1 MGTITKKD
9 LIDRVAMTTRIKRTV
24 VKKAVQEFLDQI
36 VEDLGRGHRLEF
48 RDFGVFE
55 IRERAPR
62 TAQNPKTLE
71 RVKVPAKRTIKF
83 KVGRKMREALDAGS
97 SSSGVPV
104 VEVRT
109 QSLSSVNHT
118 NNNTLN

>member
-9 LIDRVAMTTRIKRTV
+9 LIDRVALSTRIKRAV
-24 VKKAVQEFLDQI
+24 VKRAVQEFLDQI
-36 VEDLGRGHRLEF
+36 VEDLGKGHRLEF

-83 KVGRKMREALDAGS
+83 KVGRKMREALDAG
-97 SSSGVPV
+97 VTTNDAPV
-104 VEVRT
+104 VEVRPVSMGT
-109 QSLSSVNHT
+109 PNHT
-118 NNNTLN
+118 A

>member
-9 LIDRVAMTTRIKRTV
+9 LIDRVALTTRIKRTV

-36 VEDLGRGHRLEF
+36 VEDLGKGHRLEF

-97 SSSGVPV
+97 SSNGVPV

-109 QSLSSVNHT
+109 QSLNSVNHAK
-118 NNNTLN
+118 NSLN